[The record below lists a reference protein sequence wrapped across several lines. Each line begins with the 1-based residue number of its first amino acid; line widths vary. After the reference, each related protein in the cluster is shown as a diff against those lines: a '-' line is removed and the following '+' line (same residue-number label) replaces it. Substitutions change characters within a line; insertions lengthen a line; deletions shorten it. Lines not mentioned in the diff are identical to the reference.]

1 MDARCRSIEIDF
13 IRSIISTVLL
23 HNYLKLEDQR
33 SEIGYLPRAAA
44 FWPVI
49 YVADQLCI
57 PKASTF
63 IQIGLEVGR

>member
-23 HNYLKLEDQR
+23 HDYLKLEV

-49 YVADQLCI
+49 HLADQLCI